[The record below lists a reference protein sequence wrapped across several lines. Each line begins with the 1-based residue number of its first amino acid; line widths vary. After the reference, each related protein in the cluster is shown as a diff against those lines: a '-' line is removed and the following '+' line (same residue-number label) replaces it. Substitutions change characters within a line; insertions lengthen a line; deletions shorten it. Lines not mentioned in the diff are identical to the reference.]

1 MRYEPSSEVRHAA
14 AMRLMERVSRLVKA
28 ERIAVPVAFVGDPP
42 PGRSVLAER
51 EVFEEVQALLLA
63 EDGPLRTNGSGDNMF
78 FRAKLVAGKK
88 KTMINRAVIKHLIS
102 KGKMRWINSAKTAVE
117 LVRDE

>member
-14 AMRLMERVSRLVKA
+14 AMRLMERVERLVKA
-28 ERIAVPVAFVGDPP
+28 ERVAVPVPFAGDPP
-42 PGRSVLAER
+42 PGRSILAER

-63 EDGPLRTNGSGDNMF
+63 EDGPLRTHGQDNMF

>member
-14 AMRLMERVSRLVKA
+14 AMRLMQRVERLMEAERV
-28 ERIAVPVAFVGDPP
+28 AVPVAFVGDPP
-42 PGRSVLAER
+42 PGRSILAER

-63 EDGPLRTNGSGDNMF
+63 EDGPLRTHGQDNMF